1 MRTLAG
7 LAVFAALAGGARP
20 TGRVA
25 TDGIA
30 LSLPSGWHARAG
42 RGVIEAATRPLPPLG
57 PWVAASL
64 SKALGPDDVSVILYE
79 DAATSPPPSIYRAGA
94 PRPFTR
100 GDFGPPPSGGS
111 NPGDHRFA
119 RRNFRVAGRFFD
131 LFVEAGSRQPT
142 AAGLAKLNEV
152 VRSLRVEPGDFYP
165 GTAAPARFAAAP
177 GWHVR
182 TSPRV
187 ALAPETWSVAIAATV
202 PYRDELDAFP
212 PNATLAR
219 LPADG
224 VIVVLDLLASN
235 RDPPLARG
243 PVPSALPEE
252 HMRCGAFEGV
262 PGRFAVCPVHA
273 VRRGEY
279 TIDGWVV
286 YGRAR
291 PTAAQRAAARAELA
305 RLELPAWPRWR

>member
-1 MRTLAG
+1 MRILAG
-7 LAVFAALAGGARP
+7 LAVVAAALSGG
-20 TGRVA
+20 GRVTA
-25 TDGIA
+25 GGIA

-57 PWVAASL
+57 PRVAASL
-64 SKALGPDDVSVILYE
+64 SKALGLNDLGILLYE
-79 DAATSPPPSIYRAGA
+79 DAATSPPPSIYRAGM

-100 GDFGPPPSGGS
+100 SDFRRPPSGGS

-119 RRNFRVAGRFFD
+119 RRNLRVAGRFFD
-131 LFVEAGSRQPT
+131 LFVETGARQPT
-142 AAGLAKLNEV
+142 PSGLAGLNQL

-165 GTAAPARFAAAP
+165 GTVAPARFAASP

-187 ALAPETWSVAIAATV
+187 ALAPETWSIAIAATAS
-202 PYRDELDAFP
+202 YRDALDAFP
-212 PNATLAR
+212 PHATLAR

-224 VIVVLDLLASN
+224 VIVYLDLLASN
-235 RDPPLARG
+235 RDPPLAGG
-243 PVPSALPEE
+243 PPPEALPAEYL
-252 HMRCGAFEGV
+252 RCGSFEGV
-262 PGRFAVCPVHA
+262 PDRYAVCPVHA

-291 PTAAQRAAARAELA
+291 PTGAQRAGTRAELA
-305 RLELPAWPRWR
+305 RLELPAWPRWH